1 MRLVLNPIWN
11 SYNFFTLYANAD
23 GYRAQVRTDSTD
35 VLDRYILAKTHDLV
49 AAVTASL
56 DAYDLA
62 GACAEIRAFLDALNN
77 WYIRRSRDRFW
88 APADSGGDQAAAQ
101 AKRDAYD
108 TLFTVLTT
116 LAKVSAPLLPL
127 LSEEIYTGLT
137 ADESVHLADWP
148 SADDLPSDPELVLAM
163 DRIRDITTAALSL
176 REDHGLRTRL
186 PLARLTVAGH
196 DTALLAPF
204 VALVRDEVNVK
215 SVELSDD
222 LEAFGSFI
230 LKPNPKVLGPKLG
243 GDVQKVMGAA
253 RAGEWTAGDDGT
265 VVVAGHTLAAD
276 EFDLALESRDGE
288 ATAAVR
294 TNDALVN
301 LDIEITP
308 ELAAEG
314 TARDLVRALNDL
326 RKTSGR
332 SVSDRITATVWLT
345 DAGVRRAV
353 EVHRALIAGE
363 ILADELTLA
372 APDQPAPDDATAI
385 AVEGGGAALLVPV
398 AG

>member
-1 MRLVLNPIWN
+1 VRLVLNPIWN
-11 SYNFFTLYANAD
+11 AYNFFTLYANAD

-49 AAVTASL
+49 GSVTASL

-62 GACAEIRAFLDALNN
+62 GACAEVRTFLDALNN

-88 APADSGGDQAAAQ
+88 APTDSAGDEAAAQ

-108 TLFTVLTT
+108 TLYTVLTT
-116 LAKVSAPLLPL
+116 LTQVAAPLLPML
-127 LSEEIYTGLT
+127 TEEIYTGLT
-137 ADESVHLADWP
+137 GEESVHLSDWP
-148 SADDLPSDPELVLAM
+148 ALDALPADPDLVRDM
-163 DRIRDITTAALSL
+163 DRIRDITTGALSL

-196 DTALLAPF
+196 DTARLEPF
-204 VALVRDEVNVK
+204 VGLLRDEVNVK
-215 SVELSDD
+215 EVAFSDD
-222 LEAFGSFI
+222 LEAFGSFV

-253 RAGEWTAGDDGT
+253 RSGDWTANDDGT
-265 VVVAGHTLAAD
+265 VVVAGHTLEGE
-276 EFDLALESRDGE
+276 EFDLALVSRDGE

-294 TNDALVN
+294 GNDTLVN
-301 LDIEITP
+301 LDVEITP

-326 RKTSGR
+326 RKATGL
-332 SVSDRITATVWLT
+332 SVSDRIAVTIDPDPALADAVTTHAAT
-345 DAGVRRAV
+345 
-353 EVHRALIAGE
+353 IAGE
-363 ILADELTLA
+363 VLATTFA
-372 APDQPAPDDATAI
+372 VAPPAPDATVHTLDIEGHGARVTI
-385 AVEGGGAALLVPV
+385 APA
-398 AG
+398 